1 MARYNCNS
9 CCYNRIGFVSP
20 FFRLSCLSFW
30 SLLLWSTW
38 PRELQPICSRWAAPI
53 PRLSTL
59 GLRQNFSIL
68 GLADYNSI
76 FPIHAEWL
84 RLLKFFKLL
93 AVSRNLWNWT
103 IVRGP
108 ECAFNLPSCTRV
120 LKCAASLHSNLILE
134 PTFNV
139 LLLLRLVASKGFL
152 YSQLVHHD
160 FSQPYQ
166 SVSFTKR
173 VHL

>member
-1 MARYNCNS
+1 MACGNCNS
-9 CCYNRIGFVSP
+9 YYYDRIGFENTFFKISCFSVWSP
-20 FFRLSCLSFW
+20 
-30 SLLLWSTW
+30 LLWNTW
-38 PRELQPICSRWAAPI
+38 PRERQPIGSHWAAPV
-53 PRLSTL
+53 PRLLTL
-59 GLRQNFSIL
+59 GLRHYFSIL

-93 AVSRNLWNWT
+93 AVSRNLWSWT

-108 ECAFNLPSCTRV
+108 ECAFGLPSCTEV

-134 PTFNV
+134 PTFDV

-166 SVSFTKR
+166 SVSFDER
-173 VHL
+173 VR

>member
-1 MARYNCNS
+1 MVRYNCNS
-9 CCYNRIGFVSP
+9 SYYNRIGFVSP
-20 FFRLSCLSFW
+20 SFRLSYFSFW

-38 PRELQPICSRWAAPI
+38 PRELQPICSRWAAPV

-59 GLRQNFSIL
+59 SLRHYFSIL

-84 RLLKFFKLL
+84 RLLKFFKLW
-93 AVSRNLWNWT
+93 AVSRNLWSWT

-108 ECAFNLPSCTRV
+108 ECAFNWPSYTGV

-134 PTFNV
+134 LTFDV
-139 LLLLRLVASKGFL
+139 LLLLRLVASKDFL

-160 FSQPYQ
+160 FSLPYQ
-166 SVSFTKR
+166 SVSFTEQ
-173 VHL
+173 VLT